1 MKPMYL
7 HSVEEHRA
15 AEPHATMF
23 SQMRG
28 AGIPIPQILH
38 LFAYKPEKTDHL
50 ARFTQEVMRGP
61 SPLLP
66 GQRELIAALTS
77 KLNQCLFWIG
87 SHAAVAAELLGDK
100 DLVQSVLTNVDTAP
114 LSDKDRSLYSFIR
127 KMVDDSTSIGQ
138 DDVDRVLRA
147 GWSDEALY
155 DAITVCSLF
164 QFYNNWIDATGV
176 ADMPVMAYEMSG
188 KRLATVGYASNV
200 APSTR

>member
-7 HSVEEHRA
+7 HSVEEHNA

-28 AGIPIPQILH
+28 AGVPIPQILH

-77 KLNQCLFWIG
+77 KLNQCLF
-87 SHAAVAAELLGDK
+87 
-100 DLVQSVLTNVDTAP
+100 
-114 LSDKDRSLYSFIR
+114 
-127 KMVDDSTSIGQ
+127 
-138 DDVDRVLRA
+138 
-147 GWSDEALY
+147 
-155 DAITVCSLF
+155 
-164 QFYNNWIDATGV
+164 
-176 ADMPVMAYEMSG
+176 
-188 KRLATVGYASNV
+188 
-200 APSTR
+200 